1 MHPSRS
7 ASRDARCGASAGRKP
22 TFSAW
27 RPDCW
32 CACEAAPFRHDRLR
46 RSFIAHGRP
55 DGARGRWGTPAL
67 LFTTRISGMT
77 RPFMPRTDTRT
88 SRAGSGASQPRRLLW
103 RRSDGRI
110 GQRSRAGSDRR
121 REFSR
126 LATSRSIAALFAQP
140 SFPDGIGIVRA
151 NCRCRI
157 GRRAAASSGVPP
169 RRTKQKLRRR
179 PRAGGR
185 CGLVIPCR
193 HAEVS
198 RGCGHAAARSSAGRR
213 RRVGCWRA
221 GGR

>member
-1 MHPSRS
+1 MVSSPHPGPPSP
-7 ASRDARCGASAGRKP
+7 RKP
-22 TFSAW
+22 DDHQTRPGQRSSPFPQTVRN
-27 RPDCW
+27 RPDPSCVQPGL
-32 CACEAAPFRHDRLR
+32 CTTAFVLAPV
-46 RSFIAHGRP
+46 
-55 DGARGRWGTPAL
+55 
-67 LFTTRISGMT
+67 
-77 RPFMPRTDTRT
+77 
-88 SRAGSGASQPRRLLW
+88 RAGLPQW

-157 GRRAAASSGVPP
+157 VRRAAASSGVPP